1 MGSPPP
7 LDPVALHAV
16 LRRCW
21 SPQTGGKW
29 LAENPARGQCSV
41 TALVIQ
47 DMLGGDILKSDVD
60 GAWHFCNRI
69 AGRRWDLTMSQFD
82 RPIGYDDL
90 PSSRDEALRDTS
102 QHRCELLRR
111 RV

>member
-1 MGSPPP
+1 MDRGSP
-7 LDPVALHAV
+7 LNPVALYEV

-21 SPQTGGKW
+21 SAETGDKW

-47 DMLGGDILKSDVD
+47 DILGGEILKADGD
-60 GAWHFCNRI
+60 GAWHFYNRI

-90 PSSRDEALRDTS
+90 PSSRDEALSDTS
-102 QHRCELLRR
+102 PARYELLRR
-111 RV
+111 R